1 MCNVEK
7 SLREVARVSSFGHRL
22 IEFQLFEFFHRRCSL
37 ICVDVVSDAQT
48 EISFRISPCCIFL
61 DLFFSSPPVDCR
73 VMMEQ
78 ERLTNNKKEGDR
90 DHYFIFCQCVTE
102 CKAELFLCG
111 LEWCLM
117 EASSAFA
124 CRGFRSERWSG
135 ESFGSWPSRC
145 LAVTLNKKYDDGF
158 ISIFQLFS
166 RTALFRAQ
174 IPPCCLL
181 HRERALLTMIKCF
194 SFCLLIL

>member
-1 MCNVEK
+1 MQRWK
-7 SLREVARVSSFGHRL
+7 VASRSRARQQFWTSSNWISAFRVFPPTMFSYL
-22 IEFQLFEFFHRRCSL
+22 RRCREWRSNG
-37 ICVDVVSDAQT
+37 DFVSHFALLYF
-48 EISFRISPCCIFL
+48 FRS
-61 DLFFSSPPVDCR
+61 FFSSPPVDCR